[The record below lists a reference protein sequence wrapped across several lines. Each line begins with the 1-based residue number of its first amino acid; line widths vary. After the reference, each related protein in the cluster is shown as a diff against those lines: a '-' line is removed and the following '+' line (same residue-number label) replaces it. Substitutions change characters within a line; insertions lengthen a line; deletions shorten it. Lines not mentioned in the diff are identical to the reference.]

1 MTSTP
6 TPGPRPAS
14 AEALATLA
22 YEVPRA
28 VTPWA
33 RVVLCRN
40 PGALELD
47 GTNTW
52 LLRASGATH
61 SVVVD
66 PGPAGHREHTAA
78 VVAAAGPVAA
88 VVVTHR
94 HADHT
99 GGVDD
104 LVAATGAPVQAWSL
118 DLARGTE
125 PLHDGRVLQAAGL
138 RITVLHTPGHTA
150 DSISL
155 LVEHG
160 SDRAVL
166 TGDTVLGR
174 GTTVLDPADGGLG
187 EYLESLDR
195 LIDRAEGCRMLPGHG
210 PDQPELL
217 PVLLRY
223 REHRLERLGQIR
235 DLLTATGTT
244 AARADPQIVAEQ
256 VYGGLGPALL
266 PAAVMSVRVQLDYLA
281 RT

>member
-6 TPGPRPAS
+6 TPGHRPS
-14 AEALATLA
+14 LAGPEPLT

-28 VTPWA
+28 VTAWA

-52 LLRASGATH
+52 VLRAPGATH

-66 PGPAGHREHTAA
+66 PGPAGHPEHTAA

-88 VVVTHR
+88 V
-94 HADHT
+94 
-99 GGVDD
+99 
-104 LVAATGAPVQAWSL
+104 LVAATEAPVHAWSS
-118 DLARGTE
+118 DLAQRTE
-125 PLHDGRVLQAAGL
+125 PLHDGQVLQLAGL

-155 LVEHG
+155 LAEHG

-195 LIDRAEGCRMLPGHG
+195 LVDRTDGCRMLPGHG
-210 PDQPELL
+210 PDQPDLF

-235 DLLTATGTT
+235 DLLAATGT
-244 AARADPQIVAEQ
+244 AAAQADPRVVAEQ
-256 VYGGLGPALL
+256 VYGGLDPALL
-266 PAAVMSVRVQLDYLA
+266 PAAVMSARVQLDHLA
-281 RT
+281 RS